1 MAKQKCQSSFPQR
14 YWSYTHWTPIAG
26 VISLECHGQDHGAR
40 WWWHGAK
47 PWFGLAKLQS
57 FFLCRKNLDVFGR
70 WSSFFWRLTHPLW
83 PAIEGVAISIQV
95 QDMDEL
101 DWKQIEGQEVPAQA
115 VKRAAPFSHCRM
127 QIHLAQQI
135 QIIPDRSS
143 MIRYSS
149 LFLGYLFGWL
159 GGAKKCRIRRLRSQP
174 SWSWA

>member
-14 YWSYTHWTPIAG
+14 YWSYTHWTPFAG

-70 WSSFFWRLTHPLW
+70 WSSFFWRLTHPYPSSMTSHW
-83 PAIEGVAISIQV
+83 VAISIQV

-101 DWKQIEGQEVPAQA
+101 DWKEIEGQEVPAQA
-115 VKRAAPFSHCRM
+115 VKRAAFYSFFFHTTAGCRS
-127 QIHLAQQI
+127 IW
-135 QIIPDRSS
+135 PNRSRS
-143 MIRYSS
+143 FQMS
-149 LFLGYLFGWL
+149 LPWFVIYPLVN
-159 GGAKKCRIRRLRSQP
+159 
-174 SWSWA
+174 